1 MHGRYLGCMRAP
13 TTVRFLTL
21 LALATLL
28 AACSRAPVTPGTFVV
43 GGARPALVVPPP
55 DHDPTVP
62 TPLLVMLHGYQSSA
76 DQVERAFP
84 LATAAEVLGVTVVR
98 PQGAIDSLSRRFWN
112 ASEACCNLYGFPVD
126 DVGYLTRLIDE
137 IADVIAVSEVMLFG
151 HSNGGFMA
159 YRLACDFPDRF
170 SAVVTIAGALDT
182 GPVPTCGV
190 EGPARV
196 LHIHGT
202 EDRVIR
208 YGGGSVSDLPIPL
221 MPNDIPLYTG
231 AEATI
236 DAFAS
241 GAGCGPLVAGT
252 PFDLDLRI
260 DGAETVPLEADCPEG
275 RRVALWRMVDSGH
288 EPRPGSGFA
297 ARVLWF
303 ALGW

>member
-1 MHGRYLGCMRAP
+1 MRRP
-13 TTVRFLTL
+13 PLRPF
-21 LALATLL
+21 LALFAL
-28 AACSRAPVTPGTFVV
+28 AALLGACGSTVLVPGSFVV

-62 TPLLVMLHGYQSSA
+62 TPLLVVLHGYQSSP
-76 DQVERAFP
+76 DQVEELFP
-84 LATAAEVLGVTVVR
+84 LATAAEVLGVAVVR

-112 ASEACCNLYGFPVD
+112 ASAACCNLYGFPVD
-126 DVGYLTRLIDE
+126 DLGYLTRLIDE
-137 IADVIAVSEVMLFG
+137 IAQEMAVSEVMLFG

-159 YRLACDFPDRF
+159 YRLACDFPERF
-170 SAVVTIAGALDT
+170 SAVVTIAGGLDT
-182 GPVPTCGV
+182 GPGPECGV
-190 EGPARV
+190 VGPARV

-202 EDRVIR
+202 EDRVIK
-208 YGGGSVSDLPIPL
+208 YDGGSVSDLPLPF
-221 MPNDIPLYTG
+221 MPSDIPPYTG

-236 DAFAS
+236 GAFAT
-241 GAGCGPLVAGT
+241 GAGCEPLVAGT

-260 DGAETVPLEADCPEG
+260 DGAETVPLEAACPDG
-275 RRVALWRMVDSGH
+275 RRVALWRMVESGH

>member
-1 MHGRYLGCMRAP
+1 MRRWSLRP
-13 TTVRFLTL
+13 FLAV
-21 LALATLL
+21 LALAALL
-28 AACSRAPVTPGTFVV
+28 GGCGGAVLVPGSFVV

-62 TPLLVMLHGYQSSA
+62 TPLLVVLHGYQSSP
-76 DQVERAFP
+76 DQIEDLFP
-84 LATAAEVLGVTVVR
+84 LATAAEVLGVAVVR

-137 IADVIAVSEVMLFG
+137 IADRMAVSEVMLFG

-159 YRLACDFPDRF
+159 YRLACDFPERF
-170 SAVVTIAGALDT
+170 SAVVTVAGALDT
-182 GPVPTCGV
+182 GPVPTCGIG
-190 EGPARV
+190 GPTRV

-202 EDRVIR
+202 ADRVIK
-208 YGGGSVSDLPIPL
+208 YEGGSVSDLPIPL
-221 MPNDIPLYTG
+221 MPNDIPPYTA

-236 DAFAS
+236 GAFAT

-252 PFDLDLRI
+252 PFDLDQRI
-260 DGAETVPLEADCPEG
+260 DGAETVPLEASDCPAG
-275 RRVALWRMVDSGH
+275 RRVALWRMDESGH

>member
-1 MHGRYLGCMRAP
+1 MRRP
-13 TTVRFLTL
+13 PLRPLL
-21 LALATLL
+21 LATFVLATLV
-28 AACSRAPVTPGTFVV
+28 AGCGSTVPVPGSFVV

-55 DHDPTVP
+55 DHDPDVP
-62 TPLLVMLHGYQSSA
+62 TPLLVVLHGYQSSPA
-76 DQVERAFP
+76 QVEDLFP
-84 LATAAEVLGVTVVR
+84 LATAAEVLGVAVVR

-137 IADVIAVSEVMLFG
+137 IAQEMAVSEVMLFG

-159 YRLACDFPDRF
+159 YRLACDFPERF
-170 SAVVTIAGALDT
+170 SAVVTIAGALETD
-182 GPVPTCGV
+182 PVPICGAG
-190 EGPARV
+190 GPARV

-208 YGGGSVSDLPIPL
+208 YGGGSVSDLPIPF
-221 MPNDIPLYTG
+221 MPNGIPPYTA
-231 AEATI
+231 AETTVG
-236 DAFAS
+236 AFAT
-241 GAGCGPLVAGT
+241 GAGCGPLVEGT
-252 PFDLDLRI
+252 AFDLDLRVN
-260 DGAETVPLEADCPEG
+260 GAETVPLEASCPEG
-275 RRVALWRMVDSGH
+275 RRVALWRLVESGH

>member
-1 MHGRYLGCMRAP
+1 MRWLV
-13 TTVRFLTL
+13 VRPLIAL
-21 LALATLL
+21 IALAALL
-28 AACSRAPVTPGTFVV
+28 SACGGTVLAPDSFVV
-43 GGARPALVVPPP
+43 GGLRPARVYPPP
-55 DHDPTVP
+55 DHDRTVP
-62 TPLLVMLHGYQSSA
+62 SPLLVVLHGYQSSA
-76 DQVERAFP
+76 DQVERTFP

-112 ASEACCNLYGFPVD
+112 ASEACCNLYHFPVD
-126 DVGYLTRLIDE
+126 DLGYLTGLIDE
-137 IADVIAVSEVMLFG
+137 IAEQMAVSEVMLFG

-159 YRLACDFPDRF
+159 YRLACEFPERF
-170 SAVVTIAGALDT
+170 AAVVTIAGALDT
-182 GPVPTCGV
+182 DPVPACGAG
-190 EGPARV
+190 GPARV

-221 MPNDIPLYTG
+221 MPNDIPPYSG

-236 DAFAS
+236 GAFAA

-260 DGAETVPLEADCPEG
+260 DGPETVPFEASSCLDG
-275 RRVALWRMVDSGH
+275 RRVALWRMVESGH

>member
-1 MHGRYLGCMRAP
+1 MRRP
-13 TTVRFLTL
+13 TLRPLLAL

-28 AACSRAPVTPGTFVV
+28 AACGTTLPVPGSFVA
-43 GGARPALVVPPP
+43 GGLRPALVVPPP

-62 TPLLVMLHGYQSSA
+62 SPLLVVLHGYQSSA
-76 DQVERAFP
+76 DQVERLFP

-98 PQGAIDSLSRRFWN
+98 PHGAIDSLSRRFWN
-112 ASEACCNLYGFPVD
+112 ASAACCNLFGFPVD
-126 DVGYLTRLIDE
+126 DVGYLTGLVDE
-137 IADVIAVSEVMLFG
+137 IAEQMAVSEVLLFG

-159 YRLACDFPDRF
+159 YRLACDYPERF
-170 SAVVTIAGALDT
+170 AAVVTIAGGLDT
-182 GPVPTCGV
+182 NPVPECGV
-190 EGPARV
+190 DGPARV

-208 YGGGSVSDLPIPL
+208 YGGGSVSDLPIPR
-221 MPNDIPLYTG
+221 MPDDIPPYTG

-236 DAFAS
+236 GAFAA
-241 GAGCGPLVAGT
+241 GAGCGALVAGT
-252 PFDLDLRI
+252 PFDLDLRV
-260 DGAETVPLEADCPEG
+260 DGAETVPLEASCPVG

>member
-1 MHGRYLGCMRAP
+1 MRPALRP
-13 TTVRFLTL
+13 WFAL
-21 LALATLL
+21 LAVTALLVGCGTTPLA
-28 AACSRAPVTPGTFVV
+28 PGSFVV

-76 DQVERAFP
+76 DQVERLFP
-84 LATAAEVLGVTVVR
+84 LATAAEVLGVAVVR
-98 PQGAIDSLSRRFWN
+98 PEGAIDSLSRRFWN

-126 DVGYLTRLIDE
+126 DLGYLTRLIDE
-137 IADVIAVSEVMLFG
+137 IAQEMAVSEVMLFG

-159 YRLACDFPDRF
+159 FRLACEYPERF
-170 SAVVTIAGALDT
+170 SAVVTVAGALDT
-182 GPVPTCGV
+182 DPVPSCGNG
-190 EGPARV
+190 GPARV
-196 LHIHGT
+196 LHLHGT

-221 MPNDIPLYTG
+221 MPNDIPPYTG

-236 DAFAS
+236 GAFAA

-260 DGAETVPLEADCPEG
+260 DGAETVPLEASCPEG
-275 RRVALWRMVDSGH
+275 RRVALWRMVESGH
-288 EPRPGSGFA
+288 EPRPGAGFA

>member
-1 MHGRYLGCMRAP
+1 MRPASP
-13 TTVRFLTL
+13 HRL
-21 LALATLL
+21 LALLALTALL
-28 AACSRAPVTPGTFVV
+28 AACSSAPETPGTFVV

-62 TPLLVMLHGYQSSA
+62 TPLLVVLHGYQSSA
-76 DQVERAFP
+76 EQVERLFP
-84 LATAAEVLGVTVVR
+84 LATAAEVLGVAVVR
-98 PQGAIDSLSRRFWN
+98 PQGAIDSLNRRFWN
-112 ASEACCNLYGFPVD
+112 ASKACCNLYGFSVD

-137 IADVIAVSEVMLFG
+137 IADAMAVSTVMLFG

-159 YRLACDFPDRF
+159 YRLACDVPDRF
-170 SAVVTIAGALDT
+170 AAVVTIAGALDT
-182 GPVPTCGV
+182 PAVPACGAA
-190 EGPARV
+190 GPARV

-202 EDRVIR
+202 EDRIIR

-221 MPNDIPLYTG
+221 MPRDIPPYTA

-236 DAFAS
+236 GTFAT
-241 GAGCGPLVAGT
+241 GAGCGAFVAGT

-260 DGAETVPLEADCPEG
+260 DGAETEPLEASCPEG
-275 RRVALWRMVDSGH
+275 RRVALWRMVESGH

>member
-1 MHGRYLGCMRAP
+1 MRRHPLRPQLA
-13 TTVRFLTL
+13 V
-21 LALATLL
+21 LALAVLL
-28 AACSRAPVTPGTFVV
+28 VGCGRAVPTPATFVA
-43 GGARPALVVPPP
+43 GGARPATVVPPP

-62 TPLLVMLHGYQSSA
+62 TPLLVVLHGYQSSPE
-76 DQVERAFP
+76 QVERLFP

-112 ASEACCNLYGFPVD
+112 AAEACCNLYGFPVD
-126 DVGYLTRLIDE
+126 DLGYLTSLVDE
-137 IADVIAVSEVMLFG
+137 ISERIAVSQVVLFG

-159 YRLACDFPDRF
+159 YRLACEFPERF
-170 SAVVTIAGALDT
+170 TAVVTIAGALDAD
-182 GPVPTCGV
+182 PVPTCGV
-190 EGPARV
+190 GGPARV
-196 LHIHGT
+196 LHVHGT

-221 MPNDIPLYTG
+221 MPNDIPPYTG

-236 DAFAS
+236 GAFAA
-241 GAGCGPLVAGT
+241 GAGCETFVAGT
-252 PFDLDLRI
+252 PFDLDGRV
-260 DGAETVPLEADCPEG
+260 DGPETVPLEADCPAG

>member
-1 MHGRYLGCMRAP
+1 MRWP
-13 TTVRFLTL
+13 SLRPL
-21 LALATLL
+21 LATLVLAVLL
-28 AACSRAPVTPGTFVV
+28 AACGTTVPAPGSFVA

-62 TPLLVMLHGYQSSA
+62 TPLLVVLHGYQSSA
-76 DQVERAFP
+76 DEVEETFP
-84 LATAAEVLGVTVVR
+84 LATAAEVLGVAVVR

-137 IADVIAVSEVMLFG
+137 IAQRMAVSEVMLFG

-159 YRLACDFPDRF
+159 YRLACEYPERF
-170 SAVVTIAGALDT
+170 SAVVAIAGGLD
-182 GPVPTCGV
+182 VESDLSCGNG
-190 EGPARV
+190 GPARV

-202 EDRVIR
+202 EDRVIK
-208 YGGGSVSDLPIPL
+208 YDGGSVSDLPIPL
-221 MPNDIPLYTG
+221 MPNDIPPYTG
-231 AEATI
+231 AEATVG
-236 DAFAS
+236 AFAT

-252 PFDLDLRI
+252 PFDLDLRV
-260 DGAETVPLEADCPEG
+260 DGAETVPLEASCPDG
-275 RRVALWRMVDSGH
+275 RRVALWRMVESGH